1 MKKRH
6 RFWIVV
12 LLAWLLIPLQAADA
26 DENAFAGEKNID
38 GYMLTLRGTGI
49 LRYMVFIKAYE
60 GAFYLQAGK
69 TADQATNDQAA
80 RCLVLHYFQPIKA
93 GDFAEATTEMIKKN
107 VSPDRFAALLPKIE
121 KFNAFYRDVTPGD
134 RYTAAYIPESG
145 TRLWLNDDL
154 LGLVEGAKFASAFF
168 AIWIGENPID
178 RKFRDQMLGKRQ
190 P

>member
-1 MKKRH
+1 MNKRG
-6 RFWIVV
+6 RAWIAV
-12 LLAWLLIPLQAADA
+12 LLAWLLIPVQAAGA
-26 DENAFAGEKNID
+26 GENGFAGQKDID
-38 GYMLTLRGTGI
+38 GHTLTLRGTGV

-69 TADQATNDQAA
+69 AADQATNDQAA
-80 RCLVLHYFQPIKA
+80 RCLVLHYFQPINA
-93 GDFAEATTEMIKKN
+93 GDFAEATAEMIKKN
-107 VSPDRFAALLPKIE
+107 VSPDRFASLLPKIE
-121 KFNAFYRDVTPGD
+121 KFNTFYRDITPGD
-134 RYTAAYIPESG
+134 RYTAAYIPEIG

-154 LGLVEGAKFASAFF
+154 LGRVEGAEFASAFF